1 MEVPRGPM
9 ADSLRE
15 GYERDRNVWNSC
27 ARNYEDQIVC
37 GHPDI
42 VAYEAFEEDFLDRIL
57 LYLVREC
64 GRSVELLDVG
74 CGSGRLHLRYGLKVT
89 DDVHLDP
96 DLAGKLRRAR
106 QSIPGSEYDALL
118 ARRLRAIR
126 GLDFSDSMIKL
137 AEKKLAAAGLD
148 ASINSRL
155 FLRVGSAFDLKQ
167 LMKYPVPVAVS
178 LCNSIG
184 VMQGPSGAVEL
195 FKAMRRAVESA
206 GGIAIIS
213 AYAKQA
219 LETFA
224 LGNYES
230 TMSVCG
236 QPLWLEPDTYSDCRY
251 TQVPRAY
258 KLAHDPDRTIRVDV
272 FDQKGKL
279 VKEKFVLRRS
289 EPAVQRVLETGHIET
304 HSDYESYWYSFEQ
317 FEEWIDNLWP
327 KAQSYHL
334 VGKSIDAL
342 RAEPAQIAIL
352 DAGGRLQGLLNRW
365 QAL

>member
-1 MEVPRGPM
+1 MV
-9 ADSLRE
+9 DSLRE
-15 GYERDRNVWNSC
+15 GCERDRNVWDSC
-27 ARNYEDQIVC
+27 AGNYEDQIVC

-64 GRSVELLDVG
+64 GRSVELFDVG

-89 DDVHLDP
+89 DDADLDP
-96 DLAGKLRRAR
+96 DLAEKLRRAR

-118 ARRLRAIR
+118 AHRLRAIR
-126 GLDFSDSMIKL
+126 GLDFSDAMIEL
-137 AEKKLAAAGLD
+137 AEKKLVAAGLG
-148 ASINSRL
+148 ASISTRL
-155 FLRVGSAFDLKQ
+155 FLRVGSAFDLKP
-167 LMKYPVPVAVS
+167 LRKYPVPVAVS

-184 VMQGPSGAVEL
+184 VTQGPAGAAEL

-206 GGIAIIS
+206 GGVAIIS
-213 AYAKQA
+213 GYRRQA
-219 LETFA
+219 VETFG

-230 TMSVCG
+230 TMNVCG
-236 QPLWLEPDTYSDCRY
+236 QPLWLEPDTCADSRY

-279 VKEKFVLRRS
+279 VKEKFMLRRS

-317 FEEWIDNLWP
+317 FEKWIDELWP
-327 KAQSYHL
+327 RGQSYHL
-334 VGKSIDAL
+334 AGKSIDAL

-352 DAGGRLQGLLNRW
+352 DAGGRLEGLLNRW

>member
-1 MEVPRGPM
+1 MV
-9 ADSLRE
+9 DSLRE
-15 GYERDRNVWNSC
+15 AYERDRNVWDSC
-27 ARNYEDQIVC
+27 AGNYEDQIIC

-64 GRSVELLDVG
+64 GVSVELFDVG

-89 DDVHLDP
+89 DDADLDP
-96 DLAGKLRRAR
+96 DLGERLRRAR

-118 ARRLRAIR
+118 ARRLRAVR
-126 GLDFSDSMIKL
+126 GLDFSESMIKL
-137 AEKKLAAAGLD
+137 AEKKLAAAGLGP
-148 ASINSRL
+148 SISTRL
-155 FLRVGSAFDLKQ
+155 FLRVGSGFDLKQ
-167 LMKYPVPVAVS
+167 LRKYPVPVAVS

-219 LETFA
+219 VETFA

-230 TMSVCG
+230 TMNVCG
-236 QPLWLEPDTYSDCRY
+236 QPLWLEPDTYADSSY

-258 KLAHDPDRTIRVDV
+258 KRAHDPDRTIRVDV
-272 FDQKGKL
+272 FDQKGQL
-279 VKEKFVLRRS
+279 LKEKFMLRRS
-289 EPAVQRVLETGHIET
+289 EPAVQQVIETGHIET

-317 FEEWIDNLWP
+317 FEEWIDSLWP
-327 KAQSYHL
+327 KRQSYHL
-334 VGKSIDAL
+334 VGKNIDAL

-352 DAGGRLQGLLNRW
+352 DAGGRLERLLNRW
-365 QAL
+365 QGV